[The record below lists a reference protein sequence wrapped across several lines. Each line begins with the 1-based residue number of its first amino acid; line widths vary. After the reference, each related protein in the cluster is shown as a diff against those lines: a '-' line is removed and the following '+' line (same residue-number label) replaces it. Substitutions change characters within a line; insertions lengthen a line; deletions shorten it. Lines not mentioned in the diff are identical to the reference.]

1 VASESVQA
9 RLERL
14 VDANRVTI
22 AVVFPLVGAGLMLAS
37 AGGWLP
43 PVLAFNPLLLL
54 GGVLVMRLPI
64 AATLAPLL
72 DRRLAL
78 GLAAVSAYAYLV
90 EFVGLATGVPYGEFA
105 YHVAL
110 GPMLP
115 GGVPLGLPAFFLP
128 LVLNAYL
135 LVALALGTRWSLA
148 RVRLPATV
156 AVVLAID
163 LVLDPAAVALGL
175 WSFPAGGAYYGVPLS
190 NFAGWLLSATV
201 AVVLVDLTVDRGA
214 LRARLDR
221 CPFALDDLLSFVLL
235 WGVVALAVGA
245 WLPVALTVGFALALG
260 RLGRLDLTPRAA
272 AVLAR

>member
-72 DRRLAL
+72 DGRLAL

-90 EFVGLATGVPYGEFA
+90 EFVGLATGVPYGEFT
-105 YHVAL
+105 YGVAL

-201 AVVLVDLTVDRGA
+201 AVGLVDLTVDRGA
-214 LRARLDR
+214 LRARLER

>member
-1 VASESVQA
+1 VASESVLA

-72 DRRLAL
+72 DGRLAL

-90 EFVGLATGVPYGEFA
+90 EFVGLATGVPYGEFT
-105 YHVAL
+105 YGVAL

-190 NFAGWLLSATV
+190 NFAGWLLSASV
-201 AVVLVDLTVDRGA
+201 AVGLVDLTVDRGA

>member
-64 AATLAPLL
+64 AATLAPLI
-72 DRRLAL
+72 DGRLAL

-90 EFVGLATGVPYGEFA
+90 EFVGLATGVPYGEFT
-105 YHVAL
+105 YGVAL

-201 AVVLVDLTVDRGA
+201 AVGLVDLTVDRGA
-214 LRARLDR
+214 LRARLER

>member
-64 AATLAPLL
+64 AATLAPLI
-72 DRRLAL
+72 DGRLAL

-90 EFVGLATGVPYGEFA
+90 EFVGLATGVPYGEFT
-105 YHVAL
+105 YGVAL

-190 NFAGWLLSATV
+190 NFAGWLLSATL
-201 AVVLVDLTVDRGA
+201 AVGLVDLTVDRGA

>member
-1 VASESVQA
+1 MASESVQA

-64 AATLAPLL
+64 AATLAPLI
-72 DRRLAL
+72 DGRLAL

-90 EFVGLATGVPYGEFA
+90 EFVGLATGVPYGEFT
-105 YHVAL
+105 YGVAL

-201 AVVLVDLTVDRGA
+201 AVGLVDLTVDRGA

>member
-72 DRRLAL
+72 DGRLAL

-90 EFVGLATGVPYGEFA
+90 EFVGLATGVPYGEFT
-105 YHVAL
+105 YGVAL

-201 AVVLVDLTVDRGA
+201 AVGLVDLTVDRGA

-272 AVLAR
+272 AVLAP